1 MGGRKGGEGSDGGQ
15 DKHQSSGHKI
25 FSRSCQKR
33 EQLHFS
39 NFLRDGLGMGGRGA
53 VVTLGA
59 RPAPSP
65 RLSFELYTT
74 QSK

>member
-15 DKHQSSGHKI
+15 GKHQSSGHKI
-25 FSRSCQKR
+25 FSRSCT
-33 EQLHFS
+33 LHFS
-39 NFLRDGLGMGGRGA
+39 NFLRDGLGTGGFGA

-65 RLSFELYTT
+65 RLSFELYTN
-74 QSK
+74 QRK

>member
-15 DKHQSSGHKI
+15 GKHKSSSHKI
-25 FSRSCQKR
+25 SRSCQKR

-39 NFLRDGLGMGGRGA
+39 NFLRDGLGTGGFGA

-74 QSK
+74 QIK